1 MVLVLPQEG
10 KKMAKKQTKSVEIEQ
25 PIETQISYTKTQ
37 IYNSKR
43 YMNKKDIVTVMLKDD
58 EKYTFDQV
66 DKLIEQFLK
75 GGK

>member
-1 MVLVLPQEG
+1 
-10 KKMAKKQTKSVEIEQ
+10 MAKKNIEKETKSVEIEK

-37 IYNSKR
+37 IYNAKR
-43 YMNKKDIVTVMLKDD
+43 YMTKKDIVMVMLKDD

-75 GGK
+75 GDK

>member
-1 MVLVLPQEG
+1 
-10 KKMAKKQTKSVEIEQ
+10 MAKKQTKSAEIEQ
-25 PIETQISYTKTQ
+25 PIETPISYTKTQ
-37 IYNSKR
+37 IYNAKR
-43 YMNKKDIVTVMLKDD
+43 YMTKKDIVMVMLKDY